1 MAAAKRRAPALV
13 ACLCAL
19 AWILAGGGSA
29 RAFVLPSD
37 VPVGAGS
44 VWEYRSN
51 LGRTVV
57 RMLEREELGDDLCR
71 YTWDM
76 QVFGLRYTEGLELT
90 PARLTA
96 RWRHLSG
103 FGLFGRRFEFAVPEL
118 ILALPL
124 EVGREWE
131 WTGPVQSGK
140 ETKTAYAA
148 GRVVARQVIT
158 VPAGTFET
166 YHILLE
172 RTDEFGTRQQIELWF
187 DPQVGPIKAVGDL
200 RWRGAI
206 GLVQDLV
213 GLHRFEVELLAYKIE
228 PPERQEDSPH

>member
-1 MAAAKRRAPALV
+1 MACLLALAGLVAAA
-13 ACLCAL
+13 
-19 AWILAGGGSA
+19 GSA

-57 RMLEREELGDDLCR
+57 RMLEREELQDDLCR

-90 PARLTA
+90 PDQLAA
-96 RWRHLSG
+96 RWRQLSG
-103 FGLFGRRFEFAVPEL
+103 LGLFGRRFEFEVPEL
-118 ILALPL
+118 VLALPL
-124 EVGREWE
+124 EVGKEWE
-131 WTGPVQSGK
+131 WTGRVQIGGEIK
-140 ETKTAYAA
+140 GAYAS
-148 GRVVARQVIT
+148 GRVVARQALT

-172 RTDEFGTRQQIELWF
+172 RTDEFGTQQRIELWF
-187 DPQVGPIKAVGDL
+187 DPEVGPIKAVGDL

-213 GLHRFEVELLAYKIE
+213 GLRRFEVELLSYTIE
-228 PPERQEDSPH
+228 PPPAHDPAQ